1 MDVKIWRVYMKKY
14 SWIKGMLCFASC
26 LLILQSGCEYK
37 APTSPWEESQKEI
50 KIIPV
55 ITQVEP
61 ENSAASASE
70 ITLIG
75 EHFSATAGGNNV
87 YFNNVPA
94 VIKSESAT
102 QIVVYRPNIIGHL
115 LTIKVIVVGAVGI
128 AQFYPYKIEA
138 VVEDFGHFTDLDA
151 ILVCA
156 LDRSENVYLAMGNT
170 DIIRLNSDGNQ
181 DLTFLGTTP
190 GNLWTDMKIGSDEN
204 IYLTRSNNII
214 YRLPKD
220 GGSTEEYLK
229 FASRNDRVKCLDF
242 DESGHLFTGGKNSDI
257 IVVRSA
263 TDYQKLGYYVP
274 YEINSIRVY
283 NGFVYI
289 AANYTG
295 AVAGEIKSGI
305 WRHQIQPDGSIGD
318 KELVLDWSS
327 SPYTDASISAITFS
341 ENGLIYISTNDNENP
356 IIMYDPNANS
366 FKTLFFGLIPSPV
379 DQLVWGN
386 STYLYT
392 IINRSIRFDRGGQ
405 FLRINAGVAGA
416 PYYGR
421 P

>member
-1 MDVKIWRVYMKKY
+1 MKQY
-14 SWIKGMLCFASC
+14 SWIRVMLFLACC

-37 APTSPWEESQKEI
+37 APSSPWEESQKKA

-55 ITQVEP
+55 ITQVQP
-61 ENSAASASE
+61 ENSAGSASE

-75 EHFSATAGGNNV
+75 ENFSATAGGNNV
-87 YFNNVPA
+87 YFSNVPA
-94 VIKSESAT
+94 VIKSESAM
-102 QIVVYRPNIIGHL
+102 QIIVYRPNIIGDL
-115 LTIKVIVVGAVGI
+115 ITIKVSVVGVAAI
-128 AQFYPYKIEA
+128 AQFYPYKMEA

-156 LDRSENVYLAMGNT
+156 LDKNENVYLAMGNT
-170 DIIRLNSDGNQ
+170 NIIRLSSDGSQ
-181 DLTFLGTTP
+181 DLSYSGTTP
-190 GNLWTDMKIGSDEN
+190 GNLWTDMKISSDEQ

-214 YRLPKD
+214 YRLPKE
-220 GGSTEEYLK
+220 GGATEEYLK

-242 DESGHLFTGGKNSDI
+242 DEQGHMFTGGKNSDI

-263 TDYQKLGYYVP
+263 TEYQKLGYYAQ

-283 NGFVYI
+283 NGFVYV

-305 WRHQIQPDGSIGD
+305 WRHQIQPDGTIGN

-327 SPYTDASISAITFS
+327 SQFAEASISTVIFS
-341 ENGLIYISTNDNENP
+341 ENGLIYISTNDNTNP
-356 IIMYDPNANS
+356 VIMYDPNTSS
-366 FKTLFFGLIPSPV
+366 FKTLFSGLIPSPV

-386 STYLYT
+386 STYVYAV
-392 IINRSIRFDRGGQ
+392 INRNVRFDRGGR
-405 FLRINAGVAGA
+405 FLRINAGEAGA